1 MKIDLGGFK
10 PPGARQKPSPI
21 AAKSPKPSVVDD
33 EDDDQPVQ
41 KNEPAPST
49 MKKLPILDSGS
60 DDDEL
65 FNNTK
70 KEKPNTEKANGKS
83 NVTDLSVKKSKS
95 NFF

>member
-21 AAKSPKPSVVDD
+21 AAKSPKPSVLDD

-41 KNEPAPST
+41 NNEPAPST
-49 MKKLPILDSGS
+49 MKKPLKLDSGS

-65 FNNTK
+65 FNNKK
-70 KEKPNTEKANGKS
+70 KEKPNTEKANAKS